1 MIFIVFHQ
9 FIYLFIFLRRY
20 TPVEKTW
27 RRALLI
33 IGYWDISTQM

>member
-27 RRALLI
+27 SRALLI